1 MFKLCRLVLIT
12 FIVFAAFLVFSAGV
26 FAEGERSGVVTGN
39 GVNVREAP
47 DLSAAVLTQLNKND
61 KVKVIGESNG
71 WYNITYGNIT
81 GWMHSDYVTIKDE
94 AIATGVINANAV
106 NIRTEPDLS
115 SDIITRLD
123 NGVKLDVYE
132 RTSEW
137 YRVKLSDGTFGWV
150 YKTYLTIRD
159 SNASRGNDENASSTT
174 GQKIVEF
181 AKTLLGVRYKY
192 GGASPS
198 SGFDCSGFVY
208 YVYKQFG
215 ITLERSSRDQS
226 QKGTKVDKAD
236 LVPGDL
242 VFFDTNGGRNGV
254 NHVGIYIGDGKFIH
268 SSSGSSKRKVVIS
281 SLNEDFYKNAYMTA
295 RRYIR

>member
-1 MFKLCRLVLIT
+1 MLKPCRLIIIT
-12 FIVFAAFLVFSAGV
+12 FIVFSAFLVFSAGA
-26 FAEGERSGVVTGN
+26 FAESERIGVVTGN
-39 GVNVREAP
+39 GVNLREAP
-47 DLSAAVLTQLNKND
+47 DLSAGILTQLYKND

-71 WYNITYGNIT
+71 WYNITYDNIT

-94 AIATGVINANAV
+94 AIASGVINADAV

-123 NGVKLDVYE
+123 SGAKLDVYE
-132 RTSEW
+132 RTDEW

-159 SNASRGNDENASSTT
+159 SNGSRGEDENASSST
-174 GQKIVEF
+174 GKKIVEF
-181 AKTLLGVRYKY
+181 AKTLLGVKYRY
-192 GGASPS
+192 GGTSPS

-215 ITLERSSRDQS
+215 ITLERSSINQS
-226 QKGTKVDKAD
+226 KKGTKIDKAD

-242 VFFDTNGGRNGV
+242 VFFDTNGGRNAV

-281 SLNEDFYKNAYMTA
+281 SLNDGFYKNAYMTA

>member
-1 MFKLCRLVLIT
+1 MLKTCKLFFIT
-12 FIVFAAFLVFSAGV
+12 FIVFTAFLLFSAGA
-26 FAEGERSGVVTGN
+26 FAEGERNGVVTGN
-39 GVNVREAP
+39 GVNVRKAP
-47 DLSAAVLTQLNKND
+47 DLSAEVLTQLNKND
-61 KVKVIGESNG
+61 SVKIIGESNG
-71 WYNITYGNIT
+71 WYNITYNEIT
-81 GWMHSDYVTIKDE
+81 GWMHGDYVSIKDE
-94 AIATGVINANAV
+94 AIASGVINANSV
-106 NIRTEPDLS
+106 NIRTSPDLS
-115 SDIITRLD
+115 SDIITRLN
-123 NGVKLDVYE
+123 NGTKLDVYE

-159 SNASRGNDENASSTT
+159 SNASRGSDESASLAT
-174 GQKIVEF
+174 GQKIVEY

-192 GGASPS
+192 GGASPD

-215 ITLERSSRDQS
+215 ITLERSSKDQS
-226 QKGTKVDKAD
+226 QKGTKIEKAD

-242 VFFDTNGGRNGV
+242 VFFDTNGGRNAV

-268 SSSGSSKRKVVIS
+268 SSSGSSKYKVVIS
-281 SLNEDFYKNAYMTA
+281 DLDEGFYKSAYMTA